1 MHQSFVGLVCFVL
14 LFCVIA
20 VAQTTVM
27 APASAAGQLAPPT
40 DVLGRSIH
48 LAVPFWASLRLPE
61 MGSIVPLLSI

>member
-40 DVLGRSIH
+40 DVLGRH

>member
-1 MHQSFVGLVCFVL
+1 VHQSFVGLVCFVL

-40 DVLGRSIH
+40 DVLGRH